1 MVHLDDDAIEV
12 RGLIEELAVQ
22 LQSGDPQWT
31 ATLARARTIADV
43 VADPRSRIDAQMR
56 VANIDHVLSL
66 NSGDVGAA
74 LAHLDRC
81 LGLVAQARDIDVGE
95 ADHRRLDEQE
105 WGLRLNRCQVLQA
118 MDDIDGADAE
128 VVFALELASNTTD
141 AQRNRAMTLCSV
153 AAIAVEREQWGR
165 ALRFAGEA
173 VDECAAHSPE
183 SLGVALLNLAQ
194 SHARIGDYDEAERVA
209 DRAEGV
215 VEDVSS
221 QAALAHLRGYIAM
234 GRKDAERAAELFG
247 EYAATARAHADF
259 LEPHHRS
266 ESAKALGIGLHAHDP
281 DAAREHFLAVVE
293 QERGAASPM
302 TLVAALIQASGAT
315 QDCALAA
322 LDGAEAE
329 ALHAHA
335 VALVD
340 EAAEVSLAQHRFAM
354 AAVCDLT
361 RVRYV
366 VQSHPRV
373 TVDNGRVLREA
384 LDTVLAAAVY
394 LLHVGF
400 ASSKHVQRRHFCAE
414 RSDEAFNLA
423 FDLAARMGET
433 GVVAQ
438 LVEMRSATPAVSS
451 AAFSRPAVSAS
462 VDSVLSETAWSDG
475 LVEVMA
481 GDGRS
486 PDAGEYPTLV
496 VAAPP
501 RLLLDANTVV
511 LGDAF
516 DVAEQRYGLVD
527 DRPPVTTW

>member
-1 MVHLDDDAIEV
+1 
-12 RGLIEELAVQ
+12 
-22 LQSGDPQWT
+22 
-31 ATLARARTIADV
+31 
-43 VADPRSRIDAQMR
+43 
-56 VANIDHVLSL
+56 
-66 NSGDVGAA
+66 
-74 LAHLDRC
+74 
-81 LGLVAQARDIDVGE
+81 
-95 ADHRRLDEQE
+95 
-105 WGLRLNRCQVLQA
+105 
-118 MDDIDGADAE
+118 
-128 VVFALELASNTTD
+128 
-141 AQRNRAMTLCSV
+141 
-153 AAIAVEREQWGR
+153 
-165 ALRFAGEA
+165 
-173 VDECAAHSPE
+173 
-183 SLGVALLNLAQ
+183 
-194 SHARIGDYDEAERVA
+194 
-209 DRAEGV
+209 
-215 VEDVSS
+215 
-221 QAALAHLRGYIAM
+221 M

-423 FDLAARMGET
+423 FDLAARM
-433 GVVAQ
+433 V
-438 LVEMRSATPAVSS
+438 RPVSS
-451 AAFSRPAVSAS
+451 RNSWKCAVQPQPFHQLPSRPAVSAS